1 MKKNSIFWKE
11 KLNQRKVTQIMK
23 YNLENNMFLEKIKA
37 VKNMQRQAEF
47 FCAETAKK
55 CDEIMKASRDR

>member
-1 MKKNSIFWKE
+1 MKKNSTFWKE
-11 KLNQRKVTQIMK
+11 KLNQRKVSQLMK
-23 YNLENNMFLEKIKA
+23 NTRKNMFLEKIKA

-55 CDEIMKASRDR
+55 CDEIMKASRD

>member
-1 MKKNSIFWKE
+1 
-11 KLNQRKVTQIMK
+11 MK